1 MSRPK
6 KDRPNSDELSPSPDR
21 LPRALVWAAIALVV
35 VVGLLA
41 ANLLLGPNAGELGRR
56 GDGGSI
62 SSLSVSTP
70 PGRPAGSAATVAPV
84 TPPPCVPPLDWVT
97 HVVQEGDTLSSLAD
111 RYGADVET
119 LRSVNCMQNDIIV
132 LDRELYVP
140 GPPDVRLITA
150 EDAPQAIAPGE
161 FQVTIPSGYLH
172 ILLLGSDRREGD
184 GAWRTDTMIVVS
196 IDAERNIVRL
206 LSIPR
211 DLWVNIPG
219 HGYDRINT
227 ADLWG
232 EVQEPGSGP
241 EVVKQVVYDNLGI
254 PIHYYVRVDFK
265 GFMEI
270 IDAVGGVEVNVEC
283 PLTDIGMEPGVR
295 WMDGEDALLYA
306 RSRIT
311 TSDFDRSRR
320 QRQLLMALWQQRLNR
335 SLIPKIPAL
344 WDAMSGSIQ
353 TDLPLDRVVALA
365 YMGLNLN
372 PNQIF
377 SQSIGPWQV
386 ESWLT
391 PEGAE
396 VLLPLPDKIQEL
408 LDGFYGPIDF
418 EFLEALNQTTI
429 RIQNGSW
436 RAVAGDQA
444 AAALVWLGVQIVDT
458 GPADSQDY
466 AQTRVI
472 VYDASPAVAET
483 VAQALDLMPD
493 AIEHQPD
500 PSSAVDILIIVGADY
515 DPCAIP

>member
-1 MSRPK
+1 MSRQEMVRSNP
-6 KDRPNSDELSPSPDR
+6 EAASPSPDR
-21 LPRALVWAAIALVV
+21 LTRFLVGVALVLVV
-35 VVGLLA
+35 IVALLA
-41 ANLLLGPNAGELGRR
+41 ASALAAQKAGEPSR

-70 PGRPAGSAATVAPV
+70 PGQPVEAAPTVAPV

-97 HVVQEGDTLSSLAD
+97 HVVQEGDTLSTLAD
-111 RYGADVET
+111 RFGADVET
-119 LRSVNCMQNDIIV
+119 LKSVNCLQNDIIV
-132 LDRELYVP
+132 LDRELFVP
-140 GPPDVRLITA
+140 GPPDVQLITA
-150 EDAPQAIAPGE
+150 ANDPQAVLPGD
-161 FQVTIPSGYLH
+161 FQVTIPSGNLH
-172 ILLLGSDRREGD
+172 ILLLGSDKREGD
-184 GAWRTDTMIVVS
+184 GAWRTDTIIVVS

-232 EVQEPGSGP
+232 EVQQPGSGP

-270 IDAVGGVEVNVEC
+270 VDAVGGVEVNVEC
-283 PLTDIGMEPGVR
+283 PLSDIGMEPGVR

-344 WDAMSGSIQ
+344 WDAMSGKIQ

-365 YMGLNLN
+365 YMGLKLN

-396 VLLPLPDKIQEL
+396 VLLPRPDKIQEL
-408 LDGFYGPIDF
+408 LDGFYGPVDF
-418 EFLEALNQTTI
+418 AFLEELNQTTI
-429 RIQNGSW
+429 QVQNGSW
-436 RAVAGDQA
+436 RAVAGQQA

-458 GPADSQDY
+458 GPADHQQY
-466 AQTRVI
+466 AQTQVL

-483 VAQALDLMPD
+483 VAQELDLMPD
-493 AIEHQPD
+493 AIQYRPD
-500 PSSAVDILIIVGADY
+500 PSSAVDISIVVGADY

>member
-6 KDRPNSDELSPSPDR
+6 MEHPNSDEPSPDR
-21 LPRALVWAAIALVV
+21 LTRLLVGAAVVLVAIV
-35 VVGLLA
+35 ALLA
-41 ANLLLGPNAGELGRR
+41 AGALAAQKAGELGR

-70 PGRPAGSAATVAPV
+70 PGQSAEVVTSAPV

-97 HVVQEGDTLSSLAD
+97 HVVQEGDTLSSLAG
-111 RYGADVET
+111 RYGTDVDT
-119 LRSVNCMQNDIIV
+119 LMSVNCLQSDVIM
-132 LDRELYVP
+132 LDRELFVP
-140 GPPDVRLITA
+140 GPPDVQLITA
-150 EDAPQAIAPGE
+150 DNAPQAIAPGE
-161 FQVTIPSGYLH
+161 FQVTIPSGNLH

-196 IDAERNIVRL
+196 LDAERNTVRL

-254 PIHYYVRVDFK
+254 PIHYYVRVDFQS
-265 GFMEI
+265 FMEI
-270 IDAVGGVEVNVEC
+270 VDAVGGVEVNVEC
-283 PLTDIGMEPGVR
+283 PLSDIDMEPGVR

-344 WDAMSGSIQ
+344 WDAMSGRIQ
-353 TDLPLDRVVALA
+353 TDLPMDRVVALA
-365 YMGLNLN
+365 YMGLKLS

-408 LDGFYGPIDF
+408 LDEFYGPIDF
-418 EFLEALNQTTI
+418 EFLENLNQTTI
-429 RIQNGSW
+429 RVQNGSW

-444 AAALVWLGVQIVDT
+444 ADALVWLGVQIVDS

-466 AQTRVI
+466 AQTQVI
-472 VYDASPAVAET
+472 VYDASPPVAET

-493 AIEHQPD
+493 AIRYQPD
-500 PSSAVDILIIVGADY
+500 PSSAVDILIVVGADY

>member
-6 KDRPNSDELSPSPDR
+6 MEQPNSDETSPSPDR
-21 LPRALVWAAIALVV
+21 LTRVLVGVAVVLATVV
-35 VVGLLA
+35 VLLA
-41 ANLLLGPNAGELGRR
+41 ANALSAPKSGELGRR

-70 PGRPAGSAATVAPV
+70 PGQPVEVAATVAPV

-97 HVVQEGDTLSSLAD
+97 HVVQEGDTLSSLAE
-111 RYGADVET
+111 RFGADVET
-119 LRSVNCMQNDIIV
+119 LKLVNCLQSDIIV
-132 LDRELYVP
+132 LGRELFVP
-140 GPPDVRLITA
+140 GPPAVQLVTA
-150 EDAPQAIAPGE
+150 ENASQAIAPGD

-172 ILLLGSDRREGD
+172 ILLLGSDKREGD

-232 EVQEPGSGP
+232 EVQQPGSGP
-241 EVVKQVVYDNLGI
+241 DVVKQVVYDNLGI

-283 PLTDIGMEPGVR
+283 PLTDIGMAPGIR

-311 TSDFDRSRR
+311 TSDFDRARR

-335 SLIPKIPAL
+335 GLIPKIPAL
-344 WDAMSGSIQ
+344 WEAMSDTIQ

-365 YMGLNLN
+365 YMGLQLS
-372 PNQIF
+372 PNQIL

-396 VLLPLPDKIQEL
+396 VLLPRPDKIQEL

-418 EFLEALNQTTI
+418 EFLEELNQTAI

-436 RAVAGDQA
+436 RTVAGEQA

-458 GPADSQDY
+458 GLADSQDY
-466 AQTRVI
+466 AQTQVL

-483 VAQALDLMPD
+483 VAQALDLAPE
-493 AIEHQPD
+493 AIQYQPD
-500 PSSAVDILIIVGADY
+500 PSSAVDILIVVGADY